1 MGARFGTPTSVA
13 MFVLKLALTR
23 RDEGILMGLLA
34 HR

>member
-13 MFVLKLALTR
+13 MFVPKLALAR
-23 RDEGILMGLLA
+23 RDEGIIIGLLS